1 MARGVTLESPTVHG
15 IRWLI
20 GLRVLLSFVF
30 LGSATALQV
39 RGALPVD
46 SPPLFGLLAITFSL
60 SVLYLFLL
68 PRVRNLRRFG
78 QVQVGFDLLIQT
90 ALVHFTGG
98 LDSALSFVYIFTI
111 YAAAALLGRRDS
123 LLAASASSIFYG
135 GLANLYYYGDLLG
148 WPALGGLGRGR
159 SPSYAAFQVFIN
171 LVAFF
176 VVAILSSHL
185 AERLR
190 EAGQRLHERTLDL
203 RNLQTLHRDIIAN
216 IPSGVMTLDLH
227 GRIISFNEAAQRI
240 TGYPADALC
249 DRPWT
254 ESPFAVYPA
263 LGAFFQ
269 APEAAVPQHA
279 IIDDIRGRDGRL
291 MPVGIG
297 LSPLRDEAG
306 SILGLVVIFQDLT
319 ERMRMEE
326 HLRQTDRL
334 AAVGHLAAGIAHE
347 LRNPLAAISGC
358 VQLLQDE
365 GAPTARHRRMLDI
378 VLRETE
384 RLKLITGQF
393 LDFAR
398 PRPVALRSCPLAPI
412 LEEVVA
418 LLEQSHGHHPATTIT
433 VDVLRETELTVLA
446 EPDLL
451 KQIFWNIC
459 LNALEAMPGGGRL
472 AIRAGARQDA
482 RGSWGAVEFADS
494 GGGIPPETLGRLFDP
509 FFTTKDGG
517 TGLGLSIARKIA
529 EGLGGTITVENRPGE
544 GATFRVTIP
553 LAAGPV
559 PSPAPAPAGGPLA
572 PSAPAPAAA
581 PAGSGAGG

>member
-1 MARGVTLESPTVHG
+1 MARGEPLEGPTVQG
-15 IRWLI
+15 VRWLI
-20 GLRVLLSFVF
+20 GLRLLLSFIF

-39 RGALPVD
+39 RGALPVA
-46 SPPLFGLLAITFSL
+46 SPPLFGLLAVTFGLSL
-60 SVLYLFLL
+60 LYSILL

-78 QVQVGFDLLIQT
+78 QLQVALDLLIQT

-98 LDSALSFVYIFTI
+98 VDSAFSFVYIFTI

-123 LLAASASSIFYG
+123 LLAASAGSILYG
-135 GLANLYYYGDLLG
+135 GLINLYYYGALLG
-148 WPALGGLGRGR
+148 WEGLGGLGRGR
-159 SPSYAAFQVFIN
+159 PPSYAAFQVFIN
-171 LVAFF
+171 IVAFF

-190 EAGQRLHERTLDL
+190 EAGQRLQERTLDL

-240 TGYPADALC
+240 TGYSAGALC

-254 ESPFAVYPA
+254 ESLFAACAA
-263 LGAFFQ
+263 LGPFFE
-269 APEAAVPQHA
+269 APDAAIPQHA
-279 IIDDIRGRDGRL
+279 ILEQIRRQDGRRI
-291 MPVGIG
+291 PVGIG

-319 ERMRMEE
+319 ERMRLEE
-326 HLRQTDRL
+326 QLRQTDRL
-334 AAVGHLAAGIAHE
+334 AAVGQLAAGIAHE
-347 LRNPLAAISGC
+347 IRNPLAAISGC

-365 GAPTARHRRMLDI
+365 GAATARHRRLLDI

-393 LDFAR
+393 LDSSR
-398 PRPVALRSCPLAPI
+398 PRPVAVRPCPLAPV

-418 LLEQSHGHHPATTIT
+418 LLEQSHGRHPATTISLEGPR
-433 VDVLRETELTVLA
+433 DPGLALRA
-446 EPDLL
+446 DADLL

-459 LNALEAMPGGGRL
+459 LNALEAMPRGGHL
-472 AIRAGARQDA
+472 AIRASSRQETEA
-482 RGSWGAVEFADS
+482 AWGIVEFADS
-494 GGGIPPETLGRLFDP
+494 GGGIPAETMGRLFDP

-529 EGLGGTITVENRPGE
+529 ESLGGAITVENRPGE
-544 GATFRVTIP
+544 GATFRVAVP
-553 LAAGPV
+553 LAGAPQAAAR
-559 PSPAPAPAGGPLA
+559 APAPV
-572 PSAPAPAAA
+572 S
-581 PAGSGAGG
+581 GSGG

>member
-1 MARGVTLESPTVHG
+1 MARGEVLESPTVHG
-15 IRWLI
+15 VRWLI
-20 GLRVLLSFVF
+20 GLRVLLSFIF

-39 RGALPVD
+39 RGALPVA
-46 SPPLFGLLAITFSL
+46 SPPLFGLLAVTFGLSL
-60 SVLYLFLL
+60 LYLLLL

-78 QVQVGFDLLIQT
+78 QAQIALDLLIQT

-98 LDSALSFVYIFTI
+98 VDSAFSFVYIFTI

-123 LLAASASSIFYG
+123 LLAASAGSILYG
-135 GLANLYYYGDLLG
+135 GLINLHYYGGLLG
-148 WPALGGLGRGR
+148 WEGLVGPGRGR
-159 SPSYAAFQVFIN
+159 PPSYAAFQVFIN
-171 LVAFF
+171 IVAFF

-190 EAGQRLHERTLDL
+190 EAGQRLQERTLDL
-203 RNLQTLHRDIIAN
+203 RNLRTLHRHIIAN
-216 IPSGVMTLDLH
+216 FPSGVMTLDLQ

-240 TGYPADALC
+240 TGYPADAVC

-263 LGAFFQ
+263 LGAFFD
-269 APEAAVPQHA
+269 APEGATPQRA
-279 IIDDIRGRDGRL
+279 ISGNIRRQDGRVI
-291 MPVGIG
+291 PVGMG

-306 SILGLVVIFQDLT
+306 SILGLVAIFQDLT
-319 ERMRMEE
+319 ERMRLEE

-334 AAVGHLAAGIAHE
+334 AAVGQVAAGIAHE
-347 LRNPLAAISGC
+347 IRNPLAAISGC

-365 GAPTARHRRMLDI
+365 GTATTRHRRLLEI

-398 PRPVALRSCPLAPI
+398 PRPVALRPCPLGPV

-418 LLEQSHGHHPATTIT
+418 LLEQSHRHHPATTIT
-433 VDVLRETELTVLA
+433 LEAPPDADLAVLA
-446 EPDLL
+446 DPDLL
-451 KQIFWNIC
+451 KQIYWNIC

-472 AIRAGARQDA
+472 AIRASSRQDA
-482 RGSWGAVEFADS
+482 ATSWGIAEFADS
-494 GGGIPPETLGRLFDP
+494 GGGIPPDTLARLFDP

-529 EGLGGTITVENRPGE
+529 EGLGGSIAVENRPGE
-544 GATFRVTIP
+544 GATFRVAIP
-553 LAAGPV
+553 LAAAV
-559 PSPAPAPAGGPLA
+559 ASPAAPTLAPAPTTGG
-572 PSAPAPAAA
+572 
-581 PAGSGAGG
+581 